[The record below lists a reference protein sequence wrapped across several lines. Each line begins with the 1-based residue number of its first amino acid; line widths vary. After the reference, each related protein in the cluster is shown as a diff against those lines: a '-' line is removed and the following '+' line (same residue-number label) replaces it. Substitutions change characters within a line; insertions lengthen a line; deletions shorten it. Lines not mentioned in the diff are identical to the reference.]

1 MTSEHDP
8 HQWYSR
14 PVLFVTSCERA
25 RAFYIDQLEFT
36 LAWDTKDNYVCQ
48 VNHGDCE
55 IILCAEP
62 DRAGQS
68 RLFIELSKAGHD
80 ALDAVVEAKSIP
92 TKEVQWGYRTLL
104 ITDPDG
110 NELYFPYD
118 EPTK

>member
-1 MTSEHDP
+1 MSENDP
-8 HQWYSR
+8 YQWYSR
-14 PVLFVTSCERA
+14 PVLFVASCERA

-48 VNHGDCE
+48 VNRGGCE

-62 DRAGQS
+62 ARAGQG
-68 RLFIELSKAGHD
+68 RLFIELTDVAHD
-80 ALDAVVEAKSIP
+80 ALDARVASKAIP
-92 TKEVQWGYRTLL
+92 AKEVQWGYRTLL

-118 EPTK
+118 EPSK